1 MPKTTAQSAVFSLPY
16 GSVVRNFSLVV
27 AASLFM
33 AICARIS
40 VPLPFTPIPLTLG
53 NFAVL
58 LIGLVLGGRRGAAA
72 MLLYLAEGAAGLPVF
87 SPAGLGGLAQLL
99 GPSGGYLMA
108 YPAAAFAAGW
118 IGQHSKRIFSRLT
131 LAALAGEIVLFAGGL
146 AWLMALTHA
155 PLAQA
160 AWFGLYPFL
169 FAEVIKVLSAAA
181 LATRLPRFSGDG
193 SAS

>member
-1 MPKTTAQSAVFSLPY
+1 MPKTAQSAVLSPPY
-16 GSVVRNFSLVV
+16 GSLVRNFSLVV

-33 AICARIS
+33 AICSRIS

-58 LIGLVLGGRRGAAA
+58 LIGLVLGGRRAGAA

-87 SPAGLGGLAQLL
+87 SPAGPGGLAQLL
-99 GPSGGYLMA
+99 GPTGGYLMA
-108 YPAAAFAAGW
+108 YPLAAFAAGW
-118 IGQHSKRIFSRLT
+118 IAERSKRVFLRLT
-131 LAALAGEIVLFAGGL
+131 LAALAGEVVLFAGGL
-146 AWLMALTHA
+146 GWLIAMTRV

-169 FAEVIKVLSAAA
+169 FAEVIKVLSAATLGA
-181 LATRLPRFSGDG
+181 RLPRFSLDG
-193 SAS
+193 SAN

>member
-1 MPKTTAQSAVFSLPY
+1 MAKTTARSAVLPFLY
-16 GSVVRNFSLVV
+16 GSVARNFSLVV

-33 AICARIS
+33 AVCARIS

-58 LIGLVLGGRRGAAA
+58 LIGLVLGGQRGMAA

-87 SPAGLGGLAQLL
+87 SPAGPGGLAQLL
-99 GPSGGYLMA
+99 GPTGGYLMA

-118 IGQHSKRIFSRLT
+118 IAGRWRRAFSKLA
-131 LAALAGEIVLFAGGL
+131 LAALAGEIVLFTGGV

-169 FAEVIKVLSAAA
+169 FAEVIKVLSAAE
-181 LATRLPRFSGDG
+181 LATRLPRFSRDG